1 MQFTTPSGALEAQ
14 LSHVTVAGW
23 TGRDGAAVQ
32 HHIEE
37 LAALGVR
44 PPSTVPLYY
53 RVSPNL
59 LTQARAI
66 QVLGPDTSGEVEP
79 LILQVGGVFYL
90 GLGSDHTDRAL
101 EAVSV
106 AASKQICPKPIAP
119 MLWPLADVQDHLD
132 ALTLST
138 EIDENGAWVSYQEGT
153 FAAIRPLDALIEGA
167 ALVEGS
173 AMFCGTL
180 AAVGGVRPA
189 AAYRMTL
196 TDPLRNRTIT
206 LRYAVETLP
215 NVS

>member
-106 AASKQICPKPIAP
+106 AASKQICPKPIAL

-132 ALTLST
+132 ALMLST